1 MRPPFARGCIIF
13 LVCVSEYLLTSCSA
27 GEVKWYS
34 GVTCGSI
41 L

>member
-13 LVCVSEYLLTSCSA
+13 LVCVSEYLFTSCSA
-27 GEVKWYS
+27 GEVNCIV
-34 GVTCGSI
+34 GVTCASI